1 METIAIDQLPL
12 LDLQGNPTLLT
23 AHFSEHML
31 VIFLR
36 HLA

>member
-1 METIAIDQLPL
+1 METIAIDRLPL

-23 AHFSEHML
+23 AHFNEYML

>member
-12 LDLQGNPTLLT
+12 LDLQGKPTLLT
-23 AHFSEHML
+23 AHFNEYAL

>member
-1 METIAIDQLPL
+1 METISLDQLPL
-12 LDLQGNPTLLT
+12 VDLQGKPTLLT
-23 AHFSEHML
+23 AHFNEYLL

>member
-1 METIAIDQLPL
+1 METVAIDQLPL
-12 LDLQGNPTLLT
+12 LDLQGKPTLLT
-23 AHFSEHML
+23 AHFSEYLL

>member
-12 LDLQGNPTLLT
+12 LDLQGNRTLLS
-23 AHFSEHML
+23 AHFREYLL

>member
-1 METIAIDQLPL
+1 MQINLAKVEFKTLEGTATT
-12 LDLQGNPTLLT
+12 LDSFVDEYL
-23 AHFSEHML
+23 L

>member
-12 LDLQGNPTLLT
+12 LDLQGNPTLLS
-23 AHFSEHML
+23 AHFREYLL